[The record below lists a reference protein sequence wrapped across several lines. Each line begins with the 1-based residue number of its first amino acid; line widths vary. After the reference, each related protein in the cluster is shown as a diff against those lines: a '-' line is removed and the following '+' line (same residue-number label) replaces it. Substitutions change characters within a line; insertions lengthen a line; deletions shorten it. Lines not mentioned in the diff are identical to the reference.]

1 MKNFAALLATI
12 ASVHAIQLEAQ
23 AEAEAEFGLG
33 EFFSAGEMVPQ
44 FLGSGFF
51 PTEDVAGFI
60 ESGDEEE
67 DVEDDVTV
75 VPDEDAEGDAEE
87 DAEEEADEGEEKD
100 PHGGANSAFASLAN
114 FDFDSLI
121 GDSELPIDLE
131 DDNFEQAFQKHD
143 LTASVPLVGDFGDK
157 TEDPSLSAVLGSV
170 TEAVKLY
177 EDDQDVSDDDSA
189 ESEDEVESGDD
200 SYDED
205 AEEE

>member
-51 PTEDVAGFI
+51 PTEEVAGFI

-67 DVEDDVTV
+67 DVTV
-75 VPDEDAEGDAEE
+75 VPDEDAEEDDDE
-87 DAEEEADEGEEKD
+87 DAEEAAESEEKD

-114 FDFDSLI
+114 FDFDSLMV
-121 GDSELPIDLE
+121 GDTELPIDLE
-131 DDNFEQAFQKHD
+131 DDNFEQAFNKHD
-143 LTASVPLVGDFGDK
+143 LTASVPLVGDFGN
-157 TEDPSLSAVLGSV
+157 TEKDPSLSAVLGSV

-177 EDDQDVSDDDSA
+177 EGQDDSEGSDDDSA

-200 SYDED
+200 SDDD
-205 AEEE
+205 AAKEE